1 MKKAQR
7 HINARRDAIVRVLV
21 EDFVNG
27 NAGGMSVREIAE
39 RIDSTPTKVTHACE
53 REFDKRGSN
62 RISQT
67 RVHVAVRERNYN
79 SITHYREC
87 AGYKVGIAML
97 QGIIARMRMRDPD
110 GVDDIIDDIADLPD
124 M

>member
-39 RIDSTPTKVTHACE
+39 RIDSTPTKVTHACDP
-53 REFDKRGSN
+53 R
-62 RISQT
+62 T
-67 RVHVAVRERNYN
+67 RR
-79 SITHYREC
+79 S
-87 AGYKVGIAML
+87 
-97 QGIIARMRMRDPD
+97 AR
-110 GVDDIIDDIADLPD
+110 A
-124 M
+124 